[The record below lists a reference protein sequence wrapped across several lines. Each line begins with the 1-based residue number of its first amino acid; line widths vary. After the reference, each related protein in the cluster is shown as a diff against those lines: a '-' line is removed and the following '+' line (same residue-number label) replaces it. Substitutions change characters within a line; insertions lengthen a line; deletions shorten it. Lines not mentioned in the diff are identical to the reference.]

1 MRNSPNTLHQFLR
14 SRRSVRDFT
23 ENPIPPETLTR
34 ILETAAWAPNAHNRQ
49 AWRFLVL
56 QTEEARARLVEAM
69 AEDYRLALE
78 TAGMPAAEVDS
89 KVQGRA
95 ERINKAAV
103 GVVLCYAAE
112 DMDSYENDPLRQ
124 RGEDLMGVQSVAL
137 AGGQM
142 LLAAHAEGLGGVWM
156 CAPLFAQEKV
166 RQEFDLPDTWQPQGL
181 ILMGYPAKIPTPGKR
196 KKLDEVVKYFE

>member
-1 MRNSPNTLHQFLR
+1 MKNTPGSLHQFLR
-14 SRRSVRDFT
+14 SRRSVRDF
-23 ENPIPPETLTR
+23 EDKPIPQGTLAR

-49 AWRFLVL
+49 PWRFLVL
-56 QTEEARARLVEAM
+56 RSTEARGRLVQAM
-69 AEDYRLALE
+69 AEEYRKALE

-95 ERINKAAV
+95 ERIQNATV

-112 DMDSYENDPLRQ
+112 DMDSYENDLHRQ

-142 LLAAHAEGLGGVWM
+142 LLASHAEGLGGVWM

-166 RQEFDLPDTWQPQGL
+166 REAFDLPSSWQPQGL
-181 ILMGYPAKIPTPGKR
+181 VLLGYPAKIPSPRTR
-196 KKLDEVVKYFE
+196 KELDEVVRYIE